1 MKKLD
6 QNRTPLFDALKAYLD
21 RRVISFDVPGHKHG
35 VGLPEL
41 ADYIGLRTLEM
52 DVNAMECLDNIC
64 NPIGVI
70 KEAEELAA
78 SAYGGDH
85 AYFLVNGTTSGVQ
98 AMIMSYCNPGDKIL
112 LPRNA
117 HKSALGGIILSGAI
131 PIYIQPEID
140 EDLGI
145 ALGVDVESAKQAMDE
160 HPDAKAIFIVNPTYY
175 GAITDLVSIV
185 ELARERGMAVL
196 VDEAHGAHMTF
207 HDEFPI
213 GAIHA
218 GADMSAISIHKT
230 GGSLTQSSLLVLN
243 SKTMDAQRVKSVLN
257 LTQTTSASYLL
268 MASLDVARKQLA
280 TRGHELFSH
289 VLELSRYARESIN
302 GIGGY
307 YAFGKDMVGR
317 PGIHDF
323 DETKLGI
330 HVKKLGLTGYVVERL
345 LRSRYNIQVELAD
358 MYNILCIVSLG
369 DRRENL
375 DALIHALEDIKER
388 YGYRRPSKDIITPPL
403 RNPELIVTPRDAY
416 YSIKRLVKLRD
427 SIGEVSG
434 ESVMTYPP
442 GIPVVTPGER
452 ITQELV
458 EYIEVLK
465 EQKSMLQGT
474 EDPYVDYI
482 KILGHEPIGN

>member
-1 MKKLD
+1 
-6 QNRTPLFDALKAYLD
+6 
-21 RRVISFDVPGHKHG
+21 
-35 VGLPEL
+35 
-41 ADYIGLRTLEM
+41 
-52 DVNAMECLDNIC
+52 
-64 NPIGVI
+64 
-70 KEAEELAA
+70 
-78 SAYGGDH
+78 
-85 AYFLVNGTTSGVQ
+85 
-98 AMIMSYCNPGDKIL
+98 
-112 LPRNA
+112 
-117 HKSALGGIILSGAI
+117 
-131 PIYIQPEID
+131 
-140 EDLGI
+140 
-145 ALGVDVESAKQAMDE
+145 
-160 HPDAKAIFIVNPTYY
+160 
-175 GAITDLVSIV
+175 
-185 ELARERGMAVL
+185 
-196 VDEAHGAHMTF
+196 
-207 HDEFPI
+207 
-213 GAIHA
+213 
-218 GADMSAISIHKT
+218 
-230 GGSLTQSSLLVLN
+230 
-243 SKTMDAQRVKSVLN
+243 
-257 LTQTTSASYLL
+257 
-268 MASLDVARKQLA
+268 
-280 TRGHELFSH
+280 
-289 VLELSRYARESIN
+289 
-302 GIGGY
+302 
-307 YAFGKDMVGR
+307 MVGR

>member
-1 MKKLD
+1 M
-6 QNRTPLFDALKAYLD
+6 
-21 RRVISFDVPGHKHG
+21 PGHKHG

-207 HDEFPI
+207 HDF
-213 GAIHA
+213 H
-218 GADMSAISIHKT
+218 
-230 GGSLTQSSLLVLN
+230 
-243 SKTMDAQRVKSVLN
+243 
-257 LTQTTSASYLL
+257 
-268 MASLDVARKQLA
+268 
-280 TRGHELFSH
+280 SH
-289 VLELSRYARESIN
+289 
-302 GIGGY
+302 
-307 YAFGKDMVGR
+307 
-317 PGIHDF
+317 PW
-323 DETKLGI
+323 
-330 HVKKLGLTGYVVERL
+330 
-345 LRSRYNIQVELAD
+345 
-358 MYNILCIVSLG
+358 
-369 DRRENL
+369 
-375 DALIHALEDIKER
+375 
-388 YGYRRPSKDIITPPL
+388 
-403 RNPELIVTPRDAY
+403 
-416 YSIKRLVKLRD
+416 
-427 SIGEVSG
+427 
-434 ESVMTYPP
+434 
-442 GIPVVTPGER
+442 
-452 ITQELV
+452 
-458 EYIEVLK
+458 
-465 EQKSMLQGT
+465 
-474 EDPYVDYI
+474 
-482 KILGHEPIGN
+482 